1 MTVQRGWTS
10 LRSQAA
16 WPLVAGDA
24 LAFLVFAAIGRHDH
38 GESGALVA
46 VVGTALP
53 FFAGWLAVAP
63 WAGVYAQPVRGQPV
77 DLARRTAAGWVA
89 AWPVGLLFRAITLH
103 RGIPV
108 SFAVVTLLAN
118 AVLLISWRTLYA
130 RLRGGW
136 KR

>member
-1 MTVQRGWTS
+1 MRRGWAF
-10 LRSQAA
+10 LGARAA

-38 GESGALVA
+38 QESGALVA

-53 FFAGWLAVAP
+53 FFAGWLVVAP
-63 WAGVYAQPVRGQPV
+63 WAGVYSGPARGHPA
-77 DLARRTAAGWVA
+77 DLARRTAIGWIA
-89 AWPVGLLFRAITLH
+89 AWPVGLLFRAISLH

-118 AVLLISWRTLYA
+118 AVLLVGWRTLYA
-130 RLRGGW
+130 WLCAAGRR
-136 KR
+136 